1 MKEMKEMKE
10 MKIIITDDI
19 DKDNLIAEI
28 WFKDQI
34 IAEINSEKLRL
45 EIEFNDIKGLQ
56 LDLEDLLEAINI
68 SKSKLGNG

>member
-1 MKEMKEMKE
+1 MKE

-68 SKSKLGNG
+68 SKSKLGNVSD

>member
-1 MKEMKEMKE
+1 

-68 SKSKLGNG
+68 SKSKLGNVSD